1 MLCNNIY
8 SEKTNLHTWFLQV
21 RGHSIL
27 TNTVFN
33 WRYFSKLPNYILE
46 SREINYWLNFKYI
59 SVIIL
64 FKLKLNSPLFKE
76 STSGHQFF
84 CKKKKKKNQS
94 RIKIL
99 NYTGEK
105 LEVLSGKLI
114 RFFSFFLEIFIYLE
128 TGSLFAAFSGWPWTH
143 KLSIYFATVMCIGW
157 PYTLYVVCNE
167 NMPLNN
173 SK

>member
-46 SREINYWLNFKYI
+46 SGEINYWLNFKYI

-64 FKLKLNSPLFKE
+64 FKLKLNSPLAD
-76 STSGHQFF
+76 TSSFV
-84 CKKKKKKNQS
+84 KKKKKNQS

-105 LEVLSGKLI
+105 LEDLFGKLI
-114 RFFSFFLEIFIYLE
+114 RFFFFLFGNIYLFRDRVSFRSFFRLALNSQVIYLLCYCNVYRLALN
-128 TGSLFAAFSGWPWTH
+128 SLCS
-143 KLSIYFATVMCIGW
+143 V
-157 PYTLYVVCNE
+157 
-167 NMPLNN
+167 
-173 SK
+173 

>member
-21 RGHSIL
+21 REHSIL

-46 SREINYWLNFKYI
+46 SGEINYWLNFKYI

-64 FKLKLNSPLFKE
+64 FKLKLNSPLAD
-76 STSGHQFF
+76 TSSFV
-84 CKKKKKKNQS
+84 KKKKNQS

-105 LEVLSGKLI
+105 LEDLFGKLI

-128 TGSLFAAFSGWPWTH
+128 IGSLFAAFSGWPWTH
-143 KLSIYFATVMCIGW
+143 KLSIYFATVMCTGW
-157 PYTLYVVCNE
+157 P
-167 NMPLNN
+167 
-173 SK
+173 